1 MKKVMSEEMEKL
13 AAGLVQRG
21 IPFSFNTYRGGLQII
36 VKNDIE
42 KLLWDAVC
50 NDISYGHEAGLL
62 EIMGDK
68 LVDLNKTCGDTVEGF
83 LTADEILERLD
94 N

>member
-1 MKKVMSEEMEKL
+1 MEKMISTEMEKL
-13 AAGLVQRG
+13 AAGLIQRG
-21 IPFSFNTYRGGLQII
+21 IPFSFTTYRGGLQII
-36 VKNDIE
+36 VKNDRE
-42 KLLWDAVC
+42 EWLWDAIC
-50 NDISYGHEAGLL
+50 NDLSYGHEAGLL
-62 EIMGDK
+62 EIMGDN